1 MTNKQYNCQNDVVL
15 GPALYN
21 YIYRKENAKTTFAV
35 FFIFYFIFIFLPY
48 ISNEIKF
55 IVIS

>member
-21 YIYRKENAKTTFAV
+21 YIYIKENAKTTF
-35 FFIFYFIFIFLPY
+35 FFPPLY
-48 ISNEIKF
+48 I
-55 IVIS
+55 

>member
-21 YIYRKENAKTTFAV
+21 YIYIKENAKTTF
-35 FFIFYFIFIFLPY
+35 FFPPLY
-48 ISNEIKF
+48 IYYLTKLNSL
-55 IVIS
+55 